1 MRWDRLAAL
10 RVPLLMVAAV
20 FTLVGGVGTGVFLI
34 SVAAGWITVGVL
46 GFLALAFL
54 AYAVDPEAATGP
66 GQVLARV
73 PDRVAVR

>member
-34 SVAAGWITVGVL
+34 STAAGWITVGLL
-46 GFLALAFL
+46 GFVALAFL
-54 AYAVDPEAATGP
+54 AYAVDPDATSAT
-66 GQVLARV
+66 VRA
-73 PDRVAVR
+73 PDRVLIR